1 MNNKYSE
8 KSIVSSFAEFMC
20 ALYMFV
26 AVLLVHIFVL
36 CRKLIYL
43 ILSWIRTNP
52 TVFLIIFAGTVS
64 LEGLFFSL
72 GNAKENSRIS
82 HLADRNDSI
91 ASQLQIENHIL
102 RQQLYDSR
110 VRIMQQAKK
119 DSIRQTTVRKYPK
132 AAYIKSTKDT
142 IQ

>member
-1 MNNKYSE
+1 
-8 KSIVSSFAEFMC
+8 
-20 ALYMFV
+20 MFV